1 MNLNRQYIVDENN
14 RKIAVQ
20 LDMETFQKIENIL
33 ENYALVQ
40 LMNVADEDE
49 NLHLED
55 AKNYYANLTK
65 AK

>member
-1 MNLNRQYIVDENN
+1 MKLKRQYIIDENN
-14 RKIAVQ
+14 RKVAVQ

-33 ENYALVQ
+33 ENYVLVQ

-49 NLHLED
+49 NLNLED

>member
-1 MNLNRQYIVDENN
+1 MKLKRQYIVDENN
-14 RKIAVQ
+14 RKVAVQ
-20 LDMETFQKIENIL
+20 LDMETFQQIENIL

-40 LMNVADEDE
+40 LMNVAEEDE
-49 NLHLED
+49 NLNLED